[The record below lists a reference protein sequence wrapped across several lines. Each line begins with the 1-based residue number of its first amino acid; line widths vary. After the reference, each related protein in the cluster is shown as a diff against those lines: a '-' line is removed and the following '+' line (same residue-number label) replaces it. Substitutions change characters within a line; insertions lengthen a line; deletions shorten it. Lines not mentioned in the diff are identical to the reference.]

1 MLPELPPATQR
12 HVGLPRP
19 VYVVVSRRSRGV
31 SIGIDLNPD
40 ASCNFRCVYCQVDRS
55 IAPQGATPD
64 LSVLASELRNT
75 LERWPTIFDSPPLD
89 QTPAA
94 LRHLRDIA
102 FAGCG
107 EPTASPAFPAAARIV
122 AAARDALAPHARI
135 VTLTDACFLRRP
147 AVAETLAFLDGH
159 GGEIWAKLD
168 AGTEAYFQRVNR
180 PGGSA
185 TLDSVVAN
193 ITSAARVR
201 PIVIQSLFMCLSGEA
216 PSDAEITAYTDRL
229 REILNRGGR
238 IDRVQVYTVA
248 RKPAEPSVTP
258 LRRDQL
264 DEIAA
269 NLRNIGVR
277 AEVFE

>member
-1 MLPELPPATQR
+1 MRPELPPATR
-12 HVGLPRP
+12 LPVALPRP

-31 SIGIDLNPD
+31 SIGVDLNPD
-40 ASCNFRCVYCQVDRS
+40 ASCNFRCVYCQVDRTT
-55 IAPQGATPD
+55 APQGATLD

-75 LERWPTIFDSPPLD
+75 LERWPTIFDSPPLN
-89 QTPAA
+89 QTPAP

-135 VTLTDACFLRRP
+135 VTLTDACFLHRP
-147 AVAETLAFLDGH
+147 AVAETLAFLDAH

-193 ITSAARVR
+193 ITAAARVR
-201 PIVIQSLFMCLSGEA
+201 PVVIQSLFMCLAGEA
-216 PSDAEITAYTDRL
+216 PPPEEIAAYTDRL
-229 REILNRGGR
+229 RDILHHGGR

-248 RKPAEPSVTP
+248 RKPAEPSVAP
-258 LRRDQL
+258 LARDRL
-264 DEIAA
+264 DAIAA
-269 NLRNIGVR
+269 GLRGIGAR